1 MSEQGENIVRL
12 AKALLN
18 SETPIPSAPASV
30 PVRKSATSPDFW
42 LKPFIYMALLAI
54 MGICFLVYDQTR
66 PISHYEYVELNA
78 LIFYA
83 ASNTQKDIETIKN
96 QAMEAV
102 KITDYNALSQ
112 KDFIK
117 LRNFLRSHSS

>member
-12 AKALLN
+12 ARALLS
-18 SETPIPSAPASV
+18 SETPLPSV
-30 PVRKSATSPDFW
+30 PLKKAEPPFKFW
-42 LKPFIYMALLAI
+42 VKPFIYMALLALI
-54 MGICFLVYDQTR
+54 GFCFLAYDQTR

-83 ASNTQKDIETIKN
+83 AAHTQKDIETIKN
-96 QAMEAV
+96 QAMQAV
-102 KITDYNALSQ
+102 HITDYSALSQ